1 MLTNYRR
8 YYIKLR
14 PNFRYQLSDSDKLR
28 TASLSRSTSETTIT
42 LKINLDGEGNA
53 QISCGLKFLDHLITT
68 FCKYSL
74 VDIEADVKSNDSILH
89 HLIEDIAICIGQG
102 LDKALGNRARIMRFG
117 YAIVPMDDS
126 RSNSAIDLVKRQFS
140 KFELKLER
148 NEVEGIAKEDL
159 EHFFRSLLQNLVAC
173 THILVEYGKDDHHK
187 LESAVKSFAI
197 AFRNAAAIDPRR
209 KGLPTTK
216 DMM

>member
-1 MLTNYRR
+1 M
-8 YYIKLR
+8 
-14 PNFRYQLSDSDKLR
+14 SDTDELR
-28 TASLSRSTSETTIT
+28 TATLRRTTSETTIS
-42 LKINLDGEGNA
+42 INVNLDGDGRA
-53 QISCGLKFLDHLITT
+53 QIVSGLKFLDHLMTT

-74 VDIEADVKSNDSILH
+74 VDIEAEVKSHDSILH

-102 LDKALGNRARIMRFG
+102 LDKALGDRARIMRFG

-126 RSNSAIDLVKRQFS
+126 RSNSAIDLVRRQFS

-148 NEVEGIAKEDL
+148 NEVEGMAKEDI

-187 LESAVKSFAI
+187 LESAMKSFAI
-197 AFRNAAAIDPRR
+197 AFRNAAAIDQRR
-209 KGLPTTK
+209 KGLPSTK

>member
-1 MLTNYRR
+1 M
-8 YYIKLR
+8 
-14 PNFRYQLSDSDKLR
+14 SDTDELR
-28 TASLSRSTSETTIT
+28 TATLRRTTSETTIS
-42 LKINLDGEGNA
+42 INVNLDGDGRA
-53 QISCGLKFLDHLITT
+53 QIVSGLKFLDHLITT

-74 VDIEADVKSNDSILH
+74 VDIEAEVNSHDSILH

-102 LDKALGNRARIMRFG
+102 LDKALGDRARIMRFG

-126 RSNSAIDLVKRQFS
+126 RSNSAIDLVRRQFS

-148 NEVEGIAKEDL
+148 NEVEGMAKEDI

-187 LESAVKSFAI
+187 LESAMKSFAI
-197 AFRNAAAIDPRR
+197 AFRNAAAIDQRR
-209 KGLPTTK
+209 KGLPSTK

>member
-1 MLTNYRR
+1 
-8 YYIKLR
+8 
-14 PNFRYQLSDSDKLR
+14 LSDTDKLR
-28 TASLSRSTSETTIT
+28 IASLSRSTSETTI
-42 LKINLDGEGNA
+42 KINVNLDGEGRA
-53 QISCGLKFLDHLITT
+53 QITSGLKFLDHLITT

-74 VDIEADVKSNDSILH
+74 VDIEAEVKSNDSILH

-102 LDKALGNRARIMRFG
+102 LDKSLGNRARIMRFG

-126 RSNSAIDLVKRQFS
+126 RSNSAIDLVRREFS

-148 NEVEGIAKEDL
+148 KEVEGIAKEDI

-187 LESAVKSFAI
+187 LESAMKSFAI
-197 AFRNAAAIDPRR
+197 AFRNAATIDQRR
-209 KGLPTTK
+209 KGVPSTK
-216 DMM
+216 ELM

>member
-1 MLTNYRR
+1 
-8 YYIKLR
+8 
-14 PNFRYQLSDSDKLR
+14 LSDTDKLR
-28 TASLSRSTSETTIT
+28 IASLSRSTSETTI
-42 LKINLDGEGNA
+42 KINVNLDGEGRA
-53 QISCGLKFLDHLITT
+53 QITSGLKFLDHLITT

-74 VDIEADVKSNDSILH
+74 VDIEAEVKSNDSILH

-126 RSNSAIDLVKRQFS
+126 RSNSAIDLVRREFS

-148 NEVEGIAKEDL
+148 KEVEGIPKEDI

-187 LESAVKSFAI
+187 LESAMKSFAI
-197 AFRNAAAIDPRR
+197 AFRNAATIDQRR
-209 KGLPTTK
+209 KGVPSTK
-216 DMM
+216 ELM

>member
-1 MLTNYRR
+1 M
-8 YYIKLR
+8 
-14 PNFRYQLSDSDKLR
+14 SDTDELR
-28 TASLSRSTSETTIT
+28 TATLRRTTSETTIS
-42 LKINLDGEGNA
+42 INVNLDGDGRA
-53 QISCGLKFLDHLITT
+53 QIVSGLKFLDHLITT

-74 VDIEADVKSNDSILH
+74 VDIEAEVNSHDSILH

-102 LDKALGNRARIMRFG
+102 LDKALGDRARIMRFG

-126 RSNSAIDLVKRQFS
+126 RSNSAIDLVRRQFS

-148 NEVEGIAKEDL
+148 NEVEGMAKEDI

-173 THILVEYGKDDHHK
+173 THILVDYGKDDHHK
-187 LESAVKSFAI
+187 LESAMKSFAI
-197 AFRNAAAIDPRR
+197 AFRNASAIDQRR
-209 KGLPTTK
+209 KGLPSTK

>member
-1 MLTNYRR
+1 
-8 YYIKLR
+8 
-14 PNFRYQLSDSDKLR
+14 LSDTDELR
-28 TASLSRSTSETTIT
+28 TATLRRTTSETTIS
-42 LKINLDGEGNA
+42 INVNLDGDGRA
-53 QISCGLKFLDHLITT
+53 QIVSGLKFLDHLITT

-74 VDIEADVKSNDSILH
+74 VDIEAEIKSHDSILH

-102 LDKALGNRARIMRFG
+102 LDKALGDRARIMRFG

-126 RSNSAIDLVKRQFS
+126 RSNSAIDLVRRQFS

-148 NEVEGIAKEDL
+148 NEVEGIVKEDI

-187 LESAVKSFAI
+187 LESAMKSFAI
-197 AFRNAAAIDPRR
+197 AFRNASAIDQRR
-209 KGLPTTK
+209 KGLPSTK

>member
-1 MLTNYRR
+1 M
-8 YYIKLR
+8 
-14 PNFRYQLSDSDKLR
+14 SDTDELR
-28 TASLSRSTSETTIT
+28 TATLRRTTSETTIS
-42 LKINLDGEGNA
+42 INVNLDGDGRA
-53 QISCGLKFLDHLITT
+53 QIVSGLKFLDHLITT

-74 VDIEADVKSNDSILH
+74 VDIEAEVKSHDSIRH

-102 LDKALGNRARIMRFG
+102 LDKALGDRARIMRFG

-126 RSNSAIDLVKRQFS
+126 RSNSAIDLVRRQFS

-148 NEVEGIAKEDL
+148 NEVEGMAKEDI

-187 LESAVKSFAI
+187 LESAMKSFAI
-197 AFRNAAAIDPRR
+197 AFRNASAIDQRR
-209 KGLPTTK
+209 KGLPSTK

>member
-1 MLTNYRR
+1 M
-8 YYIKLR
+8 
-14 PNFRYQLSDSDKLR
+14 SDTDKLR
-28 TASLSRSTSETTIT
+28 TASLSRSTTETTI
-42 LKINLDGEGNA
+42 KIKVNLDGEGRA
-53 QISCGLKFLDHLITT
+53 EITSGLKFLDHLITT

-74 VDIEADVKSNDSILH
+74 VDIEAEVKSNDSILH

-126 RSNSAIDLVKRQFS
+126 RSNSAIDLVRREFS
-140 KFELKLER
+140 KIELKLER
-148 NEVEGIAKEDL
+148 KEVEGIAKEDI

-187 LESAVKSFAI
+187 LESAMKSFAI
-197 AFRNAAAIDPRR
+197 AFRNAGTIDLRR
-209 KGLPTTK
+209 KGLPSTK
-216 DMM
+216 EMM

>member
-1 MLTNYRR
+1 M
-8 YYIKLR
+8 
-14 PNFRYQLSDSDKLR
+14 SDTDKLR
-28 TASLSRSTSETTIT
+28 IASLSRSTSETTI
-42 LKINLDGEGNA
+42 KINVNLDGEGRA
-53 QISCGLKFLDHLITT
+53 QITSGLKFLDHLITT

-74 VDIEADVKSNDSILH
+74 VDIEVEVKSNDSILH

-126 RSNSAIDLVKRQFS
+126 RSNSAIDLVRREFS

-148 NEVEGIAKEDL
+148 KEVEGIAKEDI

-187 LESAVKSFAI
+187 LESAMKSFAI
-197 AFRNAAAIDPRR
+197 AFRNAATIDQRR
-209 KGLPTTK
+209 KGVPSTK
-216 DMM
+216 ELM

>member
-1 MLTNYRR
+1 M
-8 YYIKLR
+8 
-14 PNFRYQLSDSDKLR
+14 
-28 TASLSRSTSETTIT
+28 SRSTSETTI
-42 LKINLDGEGNA
+42 KINVNLDGEGRA
-53 QISCGLKFLDHLITT
+53 QITTGLKFLDHLITT

-74 VDIEADVKSNDSILH
+74 VDIEAEVKSNDSILH

-126 RSNSAIDLVKRQFS
+126 RSNSAIDLVRREFS

-148 NEVEGIAKEDL
+148 KEVEGIAKEDI

-187 LESAVKSFAI
+187 LESAMKSFAI
-197 AFRNAAAIDPRR
+197 AFRNAATIDQRR
-209 KGLPTTK
+209 KGVPSTK
-216 DMM
+216 ELM

>member
-1 MLTNYRR
+1 M
-8 YYIKLR
+8 
-14 PNFRYQLSDSDKLR
+14 SDTYELR
-28 TASLSRSTSETTIT
+28 TATLRRTTSETTIS
-42 LKINLDGEGNA
+42 INVNLDGDGRA
-53 QISCGLKFLDHLITT
+53 QIVSGLKFLDHLITT

-74 VDIEADVKSNDSILH
+74 VDIEAEVKSHDSIRH

-102 LDKALGNRARIMRFG
+102 LDKALGDRARIMRFG

-126 RSNSAIDLVKRQFS
+126 RSNSAIDLVRRQFS

-148 NEVEGIAKEDL
+148 NEVEGIAKEDI

-187 LESAVKSFAI
+187 LESAMKSFAI
-197 AFRNAAAIDPRR
+197 AFRNASAIDQRR
-209 KGLPTTK
+209 KGLPSTK

>member
-1 MLTNYRR
+1 MPDT
-8 YYIKLR
+8 
-14 PNFRYQLSDSDKLR
+14 DKLR
-28 TASLSRSTSETTIT
+28 IASLSRSTSETTI
-42 LKINLDGEGNA
+42 KIKVNLDGEGRA
-53 QISCGLKFLDHLITT
+53 QITSGLKFLDHLITT

-74 VDIEADVKSNDSILH
+74 VDIEAEVKSNDSILH

-126 RSNSAIDLVKRQFS
+126 RSNSAIDLVRREFS

-148 NEVEGIAKEDL
+148 KEVEGIAKEDI

-173 THILVEYGKDDHHK
+173 THIVVEYGKDDHHK
-187 LESAVKSFAI
+187 LESAMKSFAI
-197 AFRNAAAIDPRR
+197 AFRNAATIDQRR
-209 KGLPTTK
+209 KGVPSTK
-216 DMM
+216 ELM

>member
-1 MLTNYRR
+1 M
-8 YYIKLR
+8 
-14 PNFRYQLSDSDKLR
+14 SDTDKVR
-28 TASLSRSTSETTIT
+28 TATLSRNTSETTIK
-42 LKINLDGEGNA
+42 LNINLDGEGKA
-53 QISCGLKFLDHLITT
+53 QITTGLKFLDHLITT

-74 VDIEADVKSNDSILH
+74 VDIEAEVKSHDLILH

-140 KFELKLER
+140 KFDLKLER
-148 NEVEGIAKEDL
+148 TEVEGIVKEDI

-173 THILVEYGKDDHHK
+173 THILVEYGEDDHHK

-197 AFRNAAAIDPRR
+197 AFRNAAAIDQRR
-209 KGLPTTK
+209 KGLPSTK
-216 DMM
+216 EMM

>member
-1 MLTNYRR
+1 
-8 YYIKLR
+8 
-14 PNFRYQLSDSDKLR
+14 LSDTDKR
-28 TASLSRSTSETTIT
+28 RIASLSRSTSETTI
-42 LKINLDGEGNA
+42 KINVNLDGEGRA
-53 QISCGLKFLDHLITT
+53 QITSGLKFLDHLITA

-74 VDIEADVKSNDSILH
+74 VDIEAEVKSNDSIMH

-126 RSNSAIDLVKRQFS
+126 RSNSAIDLVRREFS

-148 NEVEGIAKEDL
+148 REVEGIAKEDI

-187 LESAVKSFAI
+187 LESAMKSFAI
-197 AFRNAAAIDPRR
+197 AFRNAATIDQRR
-209 KGLPTTK
+209 KGVPSTK
-216 DMM
+216 ELM

>member
-1 MLTNYRR
+1 M
-8 YYIKLR
+8 
-14 PNFRYQLSDSDKLR
+14 SDTDELR
-28 TASLSRSTSETTIT
+28 TATLRRTTSETTIS
-42 LKINLDGEGNA
+42 INVNLDGDGRG
-53 QISCGLKFLDHLITT
+53 QIVSGLKFLDHLITT

-74 VDIEADVKSNDSILH
+74 VDIEAEVKSHDSILH

-102 LDKALGNRARIMRFG
+102 LDKALGDRARIMRFG

-126 RSNSAIDLVKRQFS
+126 RSNSAIDLVRRQFS

-148 NEVEGIAKEDL
+148 NEVEGIAKEDI

-187 LESAVKSFAI
+187 LESAMKSFAI
-197 AFRNAAAIDPRR
+197 AFRNASAIDQRR
-209 KGLPTTK
+209 KGLPSTK

>member
-1 MLTNYRR
+1 M
-8 YYIKLR
+8 
-14 PNFRYQLSDSDKLR
+14 SDTDELR
-28 TASLSRSTSETTIT
+28 TATLRRTTSETTIS
-42 LKINLDGEGNA
+42 INVNLDGDGRA
-53 QISCGLKFLDHLITT
+53 QIVSGLTFLDHLITT

-74 VDIEADVKSNDSILH
+74 VDIEAEVKSHDSILH

-102 LDKALGNRARIMRFG
+102 LDKALGDRARIMRFG
-117 YAIVPMDDS
+117 YAVVPMDDS
-126 RSNSAIDLVKRQFS
+126 RSNSAIDLVRRQFS

-148 NEVEGIAKEDL
+148 NEVEGMAKEDI

-187 LESAVKSFAI
+187 LESAMKSFAI
-197 AFRNAAAIDPRR
+197 AFRNASAIDQRR
-209 KGLPTTK
+209 KGLPSTK

>member
-1 MLTNYRR
+1 M
-8 YYIKLR
+8 
-14 PNFRYQLSDSDKLR
+14 SDTDELR
-28 TASLSRSTSETTIT
+28 TATLRRTTSETTIS
-42 LKINLDGEGNA
+42 INVNLDGDGRA
-53 QISCGLKFLDHLITT
+53 QIVSGLKFLDHLMTT

-74 VDIEADVKSNDSILH
+74 VDIEAEVKSHDSIRH

-102 LDKALGNRARIMRFG
+102 LDKALGDRARIMRFG

-126 RSNSAIDLVKRQFS
+126 RSNSAIDLVRRQFS

-148 NEVEGIAKEDL
+148 NEVEGMAKEDI

-187 LESAVKSFAI
+187 LESAMKSFAI
-197 AFRNAAAIDPRR
+197 AFRNASAIDQRR
-209 KGLPTTK
+209 KGLPSTK

>member
-1 MLTNYRR
+1 M
-8 YYIKLR
+8 
-14 PNFRYQLSDSDKLR
+14 SDTYELR
-28 TASLSRSTSETTIT
+28 TATLRRTTSETTIS
-42 LKINLDGEGNA
+42 INVNLDGDGRA
-53 QISCGLKFLDHLITT
+53 QIVSGLKFLDHLMTT

-74 VDIEADVKSNDSILH
+74 VDIEAEVKSHDSIRH

-102 LDKALGNRARIMRFG
+102 LDKALGDRARIMRFG

-126 RSNSAIDLVKRQFS
+126 RSNSAIDLVRRQFS

-148 NEVEGIAKEDL
+148 NEVEGIAKEDI

-187 LESAVKSFAI
+187 LESAMKSFAI
-197 AFRNAAAIDPRR
+197 AFRNASAIDQRR
-209 KGLPTTK
+209 KGLPSTK

>member
-1 MLTNYRR
+1 M
-8 YYIKLR
+8 
-14 PNFRYQLSDSDKLR
+14 SDTYELR
-28 TASLSRSTSETTIT
+28 TATLRRTTSETTIS
-42 LKINLDGEGNA
+42 INVNLDGDGRA
-53 QISCGLKFLDHLITT
+53 QIVSGLKFLDHLITT

-74 VDIEADVKSNDSILH
+74 VDIEAEIKSHDSILH

-102 LDKALGNRARIMRFG
+102 LDKALGDRARIMRFG

-126 RSNSAIDLVKRQFS
+126 RSNSAIDLVRRQFS

-148 NEVEGIAKEDL
+148 NEVEGIAKEDI

-187 LESAVKSFAI
+187 LESAMKSFAI
-197 AFRNAAAIDPRR
+197 AFRNAAAIDQRR
-209 KGLPTTK
+209 KGLPSTK

>member
-1 MLTNYRR
+1 M
-8 YYIKLR
+8 
-14 PNFRYQLSDSDKLR
+14 SDTDELR
-28 TASLSRSTSETTIT
+28 TATLRRTTSETTIS
-42 LKINLDGEGNA
+42 INVNLDGDGRA
-53 QISCGLKFLDHLITT
+53 QIVSGLKFLDHLITT

-74 VDIEADVKSNDSILH
+74 IDIEAEVKSHDSIRH

-102 LDKALGNRARIMRFG
+102 LDKALGDRARIMRFG

-126 RSNSAIDLVKRQFS
+126 RSNSAIDLVRRQFS

-148 NEVEGIAKEDL
+148 NEVEGMAKEDI

-187 LESAVKSFAI
+187 LESAMKSFAI
-197 AFRNAAAIDPRR
+197 AFRNASAIDQRR
-209 KGLPTTK
+209 KGLPSTK

>member
-1 MLTNYRR
+1 
-8 YYIKLR
+8 
-14 PNFRYQLSDSDKLR
+14 LSDSDKLR

-53 QISCGLKFLDHLITT
+53 QISSGMKFLDHLITI

-74 VDIEADVKSNDSILH
+74 VDIEADVKSNDSIIH

-117 YAIVPMDDS
+117 YATVPMDDS

-173 THILVEYGKDDHHK
+173 THVLVEYGKDDHHK
-187 LESAVKSFAI
+187 LESAIKSFAI

>member
-1 MLTNYRR
+1 
-8 YYIKLR
+8 
-14 PNFRYQLSDSDKLR
+14 LSDTDKVR
-28 TASLSRSTSETTIT
+28 IATLSRNTSETTIK
-42 LKINLDGEGNA
+42 LNINLDGEGKA
-53 QISCGLKFLDHLITT
+53 QITTGLKFLDHLITT

-74 VDIEADVKSNDSILH
+74 VDIEAEVKSHDLILH

-140 KFELKLER
+140 KFDLKLER
-148 NEVEGIAKEDL
+148 TEVEGIVKEDI

-173 THILVEYGKDDHHK
+173 THILVEYGEDDHHK

-197 AFRNAAAIDPRR
+197 AFRNAAAIDQRR
-209 KGLPTTK
+209 KGLPSTK
-216 DMM
+216 EMM

>member
-1 MLTNYRR
+1 M
-8 YYIKLR
+8 
-14 PNFRYQLSDSDKLR
+14 SDTDKLR
-28 TASLSRSTSETTIT
+28 IASLSRSTSETTI
-42 LKINLDGEGNA
+42 KINVNLDGEGRA
-53 QISCGLKFLDHLITT
+53 QITSGLKFLDHLITT

-74 VDIEADVKSNDSILH
+74 VDIEAEVKSNDSILH

-126 RSNSAIDLVKRQFS
+126 RSNSAIDLVRREFS

-148 NEVEGIAKEDL
+148 REVEGIAKEDI

-187 LESAVKSFAI
+187 LESAMKSFAI
-197 AFRNAAAIDPRR
+197 AFRNAATIDQRR
-209 KGLPTTK
+209 KGVPSTK
-216 DMM
+216 ELM

>member
-1 MLTNYRR
+1 M
-8 YYIKLR
+8 
-14 PNFRYQLSDSDKLR
+14 SDTDKVR
-28 TASLSRSTSETTIT
+28 TATLSRSTSETTIK
-42 LKINLDGEGNA
+42 LNINLDGEGKA
-53 QISCGLKFLDHLITT
+53 QITTGLKFLDHLITT

-74 VDIEADVKSNDSILH
+74 VDIEAEIKSHDLILH

-102 LDKALGNRARIMRFG
+102 LDKALGKRARIMRFG

-140 KFELKLER
+140 KFDLKLER
-148 NEVEGIAKEDL
+148 NEVEGIVKEDI

-173 THILVEYGKDDHHK
+173 THILVEYGEDDHHK

-197 AFRNAAAIDPRR
+197 AFRNAAEIDQRR
-209 KGLPTTK
+209 KGLPSTK
-216 DMM
+216 EMM

>member
-1 MLTNYRR
+1 
-8 YYIKLR
+8 
-14 PNFRYQLSDSDKLR
+14 LSDTDKLR
-28 TASLSRSTSETTIT
+28 IASLSRSTSETTI
-42 LKINLDGEGNA
+42 KINVNLDGEGRA
-53 QISCGLKFLDHLITT
+53 QITSGLKFLDHLITT

-74 VDIEADVKSNDSILH
+74 VDIEAEVKSNDSILH

-126 RSNSAIDLVKRQFS
+126 RSNSAIDLVRREFS

-148 NEVEGIAKEDL
+148 KEVEGIAKEDI
-159 EHFFRSLLQNLVAC
+159 EHFFRSLLQNLVAY

-187 LESAVKSFAI
+187 LESAMKSFAI
-197 AFRNAAAIDPRR
+197 AFRNAATIDQRR
-209 KGLPTTK
+209 KGVPSTK
-216 DMM
+216 ELM

>member
-1 MLTNYRR
+1 
-8 YYIKLR
+8 
-14 PNFRYQLSDSDKLR
+14 LSDTDKLR
-28 TASLSRSTSETTIT
+28 TASLSRSTSETTINI
-42 LKINLDGEGNA
+42 KVNLDGEGKA
-53 QISCGLKFLDHLITT
+53 QMISGLKFLDHLITT

-74 VDIEADVKSNDSILH
+74 VDIEADVKSHDSIQH
-89 HLIEDIAICIGQG
+89 HLIEDIAICMGQG
-102 LDKALGNRARIMRFG
+102 LDKALGDRTRIMRFG

-126 RSNSAIDLVKRQFS
+126 RSNSAIDLVRRQFS

-148 NEVEGIAKEDL
+148 NEVEGLAQEDI

-187 LESAVKSFAI
+187 LESAMKSFAI
-197 AFRNAAAIDPRR
+197 AFRNAAAIDQRR
-209 KGLPTTK
+209 KGLPSTK

>member
-1 MLTNYRR
+1 M
-8 YYIKLR
+8 
-14 PNFRYQLSDSDKLR
+14 SDTYELR
-28 TASLSRSTSETTIT
+28 TATLRRTTSETTIS
-42 LKINLDGEGNA
+42 INVNLDGDGRA
-53 QISCGLKFLDHLITT
+53 QIVSGLKFLDHLMTT

-74 VDIEADVKSNDSILH
+74 VDIEAEVKSHDSILH

-102 LDKALGNRARIMRFG
+102 LDKALGDRARIMRFG

-126 RSNSAIDLVKRQFS
+126 RSNSAIDLVRRQFS

-148 NEVEGIAKEDL
+148 NEVEGIAKEDI

-187 LESAVKSFAI
+187 LESAMKSFAI
-197 AFRNAAAIDPRR
+197 AFRNASAIDQRR
-209 KGLPTTK
+209 KGLPSTK

>member
-1 MLTNYRR
+1 
-8 YYIKLR
+8 
-14 PNFRYQLSDSDKLR
+14 LSDTDKLR
-28 TASLSRSTSETTIT
+28 IASLSRSTSETTI
-42 LKINLDGEGNA
+42 KINVNLDGEGRA
-53 QISCGLKFLDHLITT
+53 QITSGLKFLDHLITT

-74 VDIEADVKSNDSILH
+74 VDIEAEVKSNDSILH

-126 RSNSAIDLVKRQFS
+126 HSNSAIDLIRREFS

-148 NEVEGIAKEDL
+148 KEVEGIAKEDI

-187 LESAVKSFAI
+187 LESAMKSFAI
-197 AFRNAAAIDPRR
+197 AFRNAATIDQRR
-209 KGLPTTK
+209 KGVPSTK
-216 DMM
+216 ELM